1 VIVMLM
7 LSLKMTMGIFFFA
20 YFAYQNY
27 QGYKQAR
34 Y

>member
-1 VIVMLM
+1 MLM